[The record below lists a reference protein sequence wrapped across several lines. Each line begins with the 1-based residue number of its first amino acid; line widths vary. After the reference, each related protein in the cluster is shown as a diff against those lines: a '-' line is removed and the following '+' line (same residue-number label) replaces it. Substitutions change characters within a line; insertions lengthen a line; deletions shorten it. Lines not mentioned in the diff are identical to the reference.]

1 MIQRKQSL
9 WLFIAAL
16 LDAGVFYFD
25 LYKTHMVV
33 NGADTLGTP
42 LRVVDHYPSLLIA
55 LVITILPFVTIFMY
69 GNRKRQMSMSFASLI
84 ALIAFISL
92 TLFRVGNLGKAVPPP
107 SSGSYWIGSVLP
119 VISVVFVI
127 LAILG
132 IRKDEQL
139 VKSMDRLR

>member
-25 LYKTHMVV
+25 LYRTHTVI
-33 NGADTLGTP
+33 NGADTLGQ
-42 LRVVDHYPSLLIA
+42 LRVADHYPSLIVA

-69 GNRKRQMSMSFASLI
+69 GNRKRQIAMSFASILAMISFI
-84 ALIAFISL
+84 ALL
-92 TLFRVGNLGKAVPPP
+92 LGRVGNLSKMVPPP
-107 SSGSYWIGSVLP
+107 SSGSYWIGAVLP
-119 VISVVFVI
+119 VISIVFVF

-132 IRKDEQL
+132 VRKDEKL